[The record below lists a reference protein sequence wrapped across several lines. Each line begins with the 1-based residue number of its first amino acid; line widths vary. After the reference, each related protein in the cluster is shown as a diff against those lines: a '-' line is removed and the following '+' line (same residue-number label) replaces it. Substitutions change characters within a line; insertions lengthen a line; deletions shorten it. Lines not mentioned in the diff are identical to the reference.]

1 MDAQFA
7 VMAEA
12 LKQSQGTAQES
23 FGLKVASPD
32 VFDGTISRSSAFLN
46 QLSLYFKGKKI
57 TSDDDKITI
66 TLSYMKGG
74 TVGPWIKDMTERLIT
89 EEELRWVTFTKEF
102 KDSFGDPDPAGTAG
116 REMDLLKQGTHTA
129 DEYVASFNELKNDTG
144 YNDAALVDKF
154 EKGLNSALVNKIY
167 SLPDMPTTLSILLAE
182 LGTPFRVPSPW
193 NNHWANQ
200 VNFTIDG

>member
-1 MDAQFA
+1 MSNIDMIPLPIPSSAPHEQLLQEHFQSGQQPFPQVPVDFYTGLLGRMDAQFA
-7 VMAEA
+7 IMAEA
-12 LKQSQGTAQES
+12 LKQSKGTAQES

-32 VFDGTISRSSAFLN
+32 
-46 QLSLYFKGKKI
+46 GKKI

-74 TVGPWIKDMTERLIT
+74 TVGPWVKDMTERLIT

-102 KDSFGDPDPAGTAG
+102 KDSFGDPDPAGTAR

-129 DEYVASFNELKNDTG
+129 DEYVASFSELKNDTG

-154 EKGLNSALVNKIY
+154 EKGLN
-167 SLPDMPTTLSILLAE
+167 
-182 LGTPFRVPSPW
+182 
-193 NNHWANQ
+193 
-200 VNFTIDG
+200 